1 MLKPLPIILF
11 SDSQDLPIYALQ
23 FTYHAFRF
31 IYHASHFA
39 TEILYTTVEN
49 MNRQL

>member
-11 SDSQDLPIYALQ
+11 YSLIPKILTHYALQ
-23 FTYHAFRF
+23 FTCYAFQF
-31 IYHASHFA
+31 TYYASHFA

-49 MNRQL
+49 MN